1 MVRLLA
7 AGLLAALALPAL
19 SDAFFESDAF
29 GNVNQRNVGVLQSQ
43 EEDRPAHETNRLIT
57 QTRQLPAYSRID
69 VRIPVDLSF
78 TGLGVNRVEL
88 EGSPTTLRALRLEV
102 SGGTLVISG
111 QGTQFDAVP
120 RIRLE
125 GGQLEEARI
134 RSAGDFNFS
143 QLRGKRFSLLLRGAA
158 DVRLSGKQ
166 SECHI
171 DSQGAGDIDQSG
183 LICEQVALKV
193 FGANDIQVHATREVS
208 GRLQGAG
215 DLAIRGN
222 PARRELAIQGAFDV
236 EYF

>member
-1 MVRLLA
+1 MSL
-7 AGLLAALALPAL
+7 
-19 SDAFFESDAF
+19 
-29 GNVNQRNVGVLQSQ
+29 
-43 EEDRPAHETNRLIT
+43 
-57 QTRQLPAYSRID
+57 
-69 VRIPVDLSF
+69 
-78 TGLGVNRVEL
+78 
-88 EGSPTTLRALRLEV
+88 
-102 SGGTLVISG
+102 
-111 QGTQFDAVP
+111 
-120 RIRLE
+120 
-125 GGQLEEARI
+125 
-134 RSAGDFNFS
+134 SAGDFNFS

-171 DSQGAGDIDQSG
+171 DSQGAGDIDQSE